1 MYFKDKNKKNTEI
14 EVEVIEY
21 NEILINC
28 IDDYD
33 KILDNID
40 QNFFG

>member
-1 MYFKDKNKKNTEI
+1 M
-14 EVEVIEY
+14 IEY

-40 QNFFG
+40 QNFSDNIFFVKL

>member
-1 MYFKDKNKKNTEI
+1 M
-14 EVEVIEY
+14 IEY

-40 QNFFG
+40 QNFSDNIFL